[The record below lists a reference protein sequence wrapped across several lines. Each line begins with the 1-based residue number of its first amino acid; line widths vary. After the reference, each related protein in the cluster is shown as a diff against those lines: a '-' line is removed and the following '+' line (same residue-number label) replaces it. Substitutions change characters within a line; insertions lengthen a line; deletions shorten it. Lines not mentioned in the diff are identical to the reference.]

1 MLVLQQVN
9 QVAKSALVAPIGGGL
24 NVGLFE
30 ATAQAA
36 ANFPAFPGVCVGR
49 NEALT
54 ANRA

>member
-24 NVGLFE
+24 NVELFE